1 MRADTAPGAVSER
14 VLFDGDYARAVCF
27 NPGADRLFVTFDHW
41 RKQHVDF
48 APVQASGRVMAAGF
62 AQLCILSSRND
73 WYLSPDLAGLRHSLL
88 AASGAYAEVRGIG
101 FSMGAYGA
109 LLLSKALRLQ
119 KLVLVSPQYSIF
131 PGRVPFDPRYHAEAA
146 ELAPDMDD
154 LARDVQPGLRG
165 VILYDPSARYRD
177 RAHALAI
184 EAVSPGLRRV
194 AMPFTGHPAMAAI
207 REARLYGKV
216 MAAALGGDLAGGDLA
231 GDFRRIHRAAR
242 LVSPHYQTRLRK
254 YLLQRSLRG

>member
-1 MRADTAPGAVSER
+1 MQSR
-14 VLFDGDYARAVCF
+14 VLFEGEYARAICF
-27 NPGADRLFVTFDHW
+27 NPGAARLFVTFDHW
-41 RKQHVDF
+41 RKRHVDF
-48 APVQASGRVMAAGF
+48 APVQASAAVMAAGF
-62 AQLCILSSRND
+62 AQVCILSSRND

-88 AASGAYAEVRGIG
+88 AASDAYGEVRGIG

-119 KLVLVSPQYSIF
+119 RLVLVSPQYSIF
-131 PGRVPFDPRYHAEAA
+131 PGRAPFDPRYHPEAA

-165 VILYDPSARYRD
+165 VILYDPSKRYKD
-177 RAHALAI
+177 RAHAIEI
-184 EAVSPGLRRV
+184 EAISPGLRRV

-216 MAAALGGDLAGGDLA
+216 MAAAISGDLTGPELA
-231 GDFRRIHRAAR
+231 AEFRRIHRAAR
-242 LVSPHYQTRLRK
+242 RVSPHYQTRLRK